1 MSEIDE
7 HLERQISR
15 ALDGELTEDE
25 RLALDRELIR
35 HPELREAMERS
46 AELDA
51 LTGEALGSLFGE
63 GPSSSGTMSEMP
75 QLPVQNRLSS
85 RPGYTRAWWLLPGAV
100 AAAILAVFWMYVP
113 PTQEGRSINRASN
126 GGLVSRNPTPRAG
139 PEAPA
144 HNSRSRVPNAR
155 IVPVNHR
162 PTWTDRAIDRGVYGV
177 RGSDGNIYLI
187 EVNHTRMRE
196 QPGDRARIRP
206 VGGDL

>member
-63 GPSSSGTMSEMP
+63 GPSSSGTMSEMSGP
-75 QLPVQNRLSS
+75 RSLT
-85 RPGYTRAWWLLPGAV
+85 RPGR
-100 AAAILAVFWMYVP
+100 
-113 PTQEGRSINRASN
+113 
-126 GGLVSRNPTPRAG
+126 
-139 PEAPA
+139 
-144 HNSRSRVPNAR
+144 
-155 IVPVNHR
+155 
-162 PTWTDRAIDRGVYGV
+162 
-177 RGSDGNIYLI
+177 
-187 EVNHTRMRE
+187 
-196 QPGDRARIRP
+196 
-206 VGGDL
+206 